1 MRCFFLIAL
10 SWFVALGAAAGQSA
24 SIVVQDER
32 KEPLAG
38 ATVQLM
44 RLADSVSLYEVTGPT
59 GGAAFQRLAAEPY
72 QVYISFLGYQP
83 LEQTIRI
90 KAGDNRFEFA
100 LKEGTLELG
109 EVTVRAR
116 RPLIRQEEDK
126 TIIDPEPLANIS
138 SNTLEVLENTPGL
151 FVDQDGNIYLNS
163 ATPAAVFINGR
174 EQRMSAQDIASILR
188 SLPPG
193 SIQRIEVLRT
203 PSTKYDAASSGGIV
217 NVVLKKGVKIGRTGA
232 LNLGMNQGVYGNRF
246 FGFNLNDSND
256 RSTFYLNANYSRND
270 LVEDLNSIRF
280 LSPDSLLR
288 QSARTRLPTDQGYL
302 GFGINHDAS
311 KQWNLSY
318 DGRLNLSASQTAA
331 RNFNLIETAEK
342 TRLAENDNRIDN
354 ATGFLSVQQD
364 LGANYKIDTL
374 GSEWDT
380 KFSYVYSRNTL
391 AQDYLSSFFSPVNAS
406 IRGEGDNLRQRHFFL
421 FQSDLTYRLPW
432 QAKLETGVKSTFQ
445 RFSSAADYF
454 IGANGSLQPD
464 ALRTNAFDYQEH
476 ISAAYLQAA
485 KTLPGNFLLKAGVR
499 LEHTYMQGNQTIP
512 ADTSF
517 VINRVDWFP
526 YLYLSRRVIEIAG
539 YELRSFFIYRKT
551 INRPG
556 YQSLNPAIKY
566 IDQFLYEIGNP
577 GLQPQFTDNIEANIS
592 FDDMPI
598 FAVGRN
604 YTTDIFS
611 NVIYQD
617 PDFESIAVRTFDNV
631 GRNKETYFRGIAAIP
646 PGGKYF
652 FALGAQY
659 NLNEYEGFYE
669 GQPLS
674 FTRGSWRFFT
684 FHSLSLAKQTKLT
697 MSGFMMLRGQ
707 QNFYELDTFGQ
718 LNFGLSQTFLNKKLS
733 VSLNARDVLRT
744 MVTQFTLEQGNII
757 TQGDRYSDNQR
768 FGLNARYS
776 FGIRKKEPRSGFM
789 PVGEMGD

>member
-1 MRCFFLIAL
+1 MRCFFLVVF
-10 SWFVALGAAAGQSA
+10 SWFAAIGTGGAQAFNILVKDSK
-24 SIVVQDER
+24 
-32 KEPLAG
+32 KEPLTG

-44 RLADSVSLYEVTGPT
+44 RVADSTSFYEVTGPA
-59 GGAAFQRLAAEPY
+59 GKAAFQRLSPELYLAK
-72 QVYISFLGYQP
+72 ISYLGYAP
-83 LEQTIRI
+83 LEKTIRI
-90 KAGDNRFEFA
+90 KAGDTQFEFI
-100 LKEGTLELG
+100 LEEASLDLD

-116 RPLIRQEEDK
+116 RPLIRQEDDK

-138 SNTLEVLENTPGL
+138 TNTLEVLENTPGL
-151 FVDQDGNIYLNS
+151 FVDQDGNIYLTS
-163 ATPAAVFINGR
+163 ATPAAVYINGR
-174 EQRMSAQDIASILR
+174 EQRMSAQDIATILR

-193 SIQRIEVLRT
+193 SIQHIEVLRT

-217 NVVLKKGVKIGRTGA
+217 NVVLKKGVKIGRTGSV
-232 LNLGMNQGVYGNRF
+232 NLGMNQGAYGNRF
-246 FGFNLNDSND
+246 AGFNINDSNE
-256 RSTFYLNANYSRND
+256 RSTFYLNANYNHRD

-280 LSPDSLLR
+280 LSADSVLR
-288 QSARTRLPTDQGYL
+288 QSARTRLPADQGNL
-302 GFGINHDAS
+302 GFGLNHDAS
-311 KQWNLSY
+311 EKWNLSY
-318 DGRLNLSASQTAA
+318 DGRANLSFSKTVA
-331 RNFNLIETAEK
+331 RNLNLIEAADNQ
-342 TRLAENDNRIDN
+342 RLSENDNRIEN
-354 ATGFLSVQQD
+354 NGHFLSIQQD
-364 LGANYKIDTL
+364 LGANYKMDTL

-391 AQDYLSSFFSPVNAS
+391 EQDYLSSFITPFDFN
-406 IRGEGDNLRQRHFFL
+406 IRGEGENLQQRHFFL
-421 FQSDLTYRLPW
+421 FQSDLTYLFPGKI
-432 QAKLETGVKSTFQ
+432 KLETGIKSTYQ
-445 RFSSAADYF
+445 NYSSKADYF
-454 IGANGSLQPD
+454 IGSNGSLVVD
-464 ALRTNAFDYQEH
+464 ALRTNAFDYQEN
-476 ISAAYLQAA
+476 INAAYLQAA
-485 KTLPGNFLLKAGVR
+485 KTLPGNLLLKAGLR

-517 VINRVDWFP
+517 VINRADLFP

-539 YELRSFFIYRKT
+539 YELRSFLIYRKT

-577 GLQPQFTDNIEANIS
+577 GLQPQFTDNFEANIS

-604 YTTDIFS
+604 FTSDIFS

-617 PDFESIAVRTFDNV
+617 PEFESVAVRTFDNV
-631 GRNKETYFRGIAAIP
+631 GKNKETYFRGVAAIP

-652 FALGAQY
+652 FVAGAQY
-659 NLNEYEGFYE
+659 NLNEYEGLYE

-684 FHSLSLAKQTKLT
+684 FHSLSLTKQTKLT

-718 LNFGLSQTFLNKKLS
+718 LNFGLSQTFLDKKLNI
-733 VSLNARDVLRT
+733 SLNARDVLRT

-776 FGIRKKEPRSGFM
+776 FGIRKKEPRGGLM
-789 PVGEMGD
+789 PLGEMGE

>member
-1 MRCFFLIAL
+1 MRCFFLMVF
-10 SWFVALGAAAGQSA
+10 SWFAAVGTGGAQAVNILVKDSK
-24 SIVVQDER
+24 
-32 KEPLAG
+32 KEPLTG
-38 ATVQLM
+38 ATVELM
-44 RLADSVSLYEVTGPT
+44 RVADSISFYEVTGPA
-59 GGAAFQRLAAEPY
+59 GMAAFQRLSPEPY
-72 QVYISFLGYQP
+72 LAKVSFLGYVP

-90 KAGDNRFEFA
+90 KAGDNRFEFT
-100 LKEGTLELG
+100 LEEGTLELG

-163 ATPAAVFINGR
+163 ATPATVFINGR

-302 GFGINHDAS
+302 GFGFNHDAS
-311 KQWNLSY
+311 DRWNLSY
-318 DGRLNLSASQTAA
+318 DGRLNLSAAQTAA
-331 RNFNLIETAEK
+331 RNFNLIETAENL
-342 TRLAENDNRIDN
+342 RLAENDNRIDN
-354 ATGFLSVQQD
+354 ATGFLSAQQD
-364 LGANYKIDTL
+364 LGANYKIDSL

-391 AQDYLSSFFSPVNAS
+391 AQDYVSSFFLPVNAS
-406 IRGEGDNLRQRHFFL
+406 ISGEGDNLRERHFFL

-432 QAKLETGVKSTFQ
+432 QVKLETGVKSTFQ

-454 IGANGSLQPD
+454 IGANGSQQPD
-464 ALRTNAFDYQEH
+464 ALRTNAFDYREN

-485 KTLPGNFLLKAGVR
+485 KTLPGNFLLKAGLR

-539 YELRSFFIYRKT
+539 YELRSFLIYRKT

-617 PDFESIAVRTFDNV
+617 PEFESIAVRTFDNL

-652 FALGAQY
+652 FAVGAQY
-659 NLNEYEGFYE
+659 NLNEYEGLYE

-718 LNFGLSQTFLNKKLS
+718 LNFGLSQTFLDKKLS
-733 VSLNARDVLRT
+733 ISLNARDVLRT

-776 FGIRKKEPRSGFM
+776 FGIRKKEPRGGLM
-789 PVGEMGD
+789 PLGEMGE

>member
-1 MRCFFLIAL
+1 MRYFFLVVF
-10 SWFVALGAAAGQSA
+10 SWFAAIGTGGAQTVNILVKDSK
-24 SIVVQDER
+24 
-32 KEPLAG
+32 KEPLTG

-44 RLADSVSLYEVTGPT
+44 RVADSTSFYEVTG
-59 GGAAFQRLAAEPY
+59 AAGRAVFQRLSPELY
-72 QVYISFLGYQP
+72 LVKISFLGYAP
-83 LEQTIRI
+83 LEKTIRV
-90 KAGDNRFEFA
+90 KAGDTQFEFV
-100 LKEGTLELG
+100 LEEASLDLD

-116 RPLIRQEEDK
+116 RPLIRQEDDK

-138 SNTLEVLENTPGL
+138 TNTLEVLENTPGL
-151 FVDQDGNIYLNS
+151 FVDQDGNIYLTS
-163 ATPAAVFINGR
+163 ATPAAVYINGR
-174 EQRMSAQDIASILR
+174 EQRMSAQDIATILR

-217 NVVLKKGVKIGRTGA
+217 NVVLKKGVKIGRTGSV
-232 LNLGMNQGVYGNRF
+232 NLGMNQGAYGNRF
-246 FGFNLNDSND
+246 AGFNINDSNE
-256 RSTFYLNANYSRND
+256 RSTFYLNANYNHRD

-280 LSPDSLLR
+280 LSADSVLR
-288 QSARTRLPTDQGYL
+288 QSARTRLPADQGNL
-302 GFGINHDAS
+302 GFGLNHDAS
-311 KQWNLSY
+311 EKWNLSY
-318 DGRLNLSASQTAA
+318 DGRANLSFSKTVA
-331 RNFNLIETAEK
+331 RNLNLIEAADNQ
-342 TRLAENDNRIDN
+342 RLSENDNRIEN
-354 ATGFLSVQQD
+354 NGYFLSIQQD
-364 LGANYKIDTL
+364 LGANYKMDTL

-380 KFSYVYSRNTL
+380 KFSYVFSRNTL
-391 AQDYLSSFFSPVNAS
+391 EQDYLSSFITPFDFN
-406 IRGEGDNLRQRHFFL
+406 IRGEGENLQQRHFFL
-421 FQSDLTYRLPW
+421 FQSDLTYLFPGKI
-432 QAKLETGVKSTFQ
+432 KLETGIKSTYQ
-445 RFSSAADYF
+445 NYSSKADYF
-454 IGANGSLQPD
+454 IGSNGSLVVD
-464 ALRTNAFDYQEH
+464 ALRTNAFDYQEN
-476 ISAAYLQAA
+476 INAAYLQAA
-485 KTLPGNFLLKAGVR
+485 KTLPGNLLLKAGLR

-517 VINRVDWFP
+517 VINRADLFP

-539 YELRSFFIYRKT
+539 YELRSFLIYRKT

-577 GLQPQFTDNIEANIS
+577 GLQPQFTDNFEANIS

-604 YTTDIFS
+604 FTSDIFS

-617 PDFESIAVRTFDNV
+617 PEFESVAVRTFDNV
-631 GRNKETYFRGIAAIP
+631 GKNKETYFRGVAAIP

-652 FALGAQY
+652 FVAGAQY
-659 NLNEYEGFYE
+659 NLNEYEGLYE

-684 FHSLSLAKQTKLT
+684 FHSLSLTKQTKLT

-718 LNFGLSQTFLNKKLS
+718 LNFGLSQTFLDKKLNI
-733 VSLNARDVLRT
+733 SLNARDVLRT

-757 TQGDRYSDNQR
+757 TQGDRYSDNKR

-776 FGIRKKEPRSGFM
+776 FGIRKKEPRGGLM
-789 PVGEMGD
+789 PLGEMGE

>member
-1 MRCFFLIAL
+1 MRCFFLVVF
-10 SWFVALGAAAGQSA
+10 SWFAAVGTGGAQAVNILVKDSK
-24 SIVVQDER
+24 
-32 KEPLAG
+32 KEPLTG

-44 RLADSVSLYEVTGPT
+44 RVADSTSFYEVTGPA
-59 GGAAFQRLAAEPY
+59 GRAVFQRLSPELYLAK
-72 QVYISFLGYQP
+72 ISFLGYAP
-83 LEQTIRI
+83 LEKTIRI
-90 KAGDNRFEFA
+90 KAGDTQFEFV
-100 LKEGTLELG
+100 LEEASLDLD

-116 RPLIRQEEDK
+116 RPLIRQEDDK

-138 SNTLEVLENTPGL
+138 TNTLEVLENTPGL
-151 FVDQDGNIYLNS
+151 FVDQDGNIYLTS
-163 ATPAAVFINGR
+163 ATPAAVYINGR
-174 EQRMSAQDIASILR
+174 EQRMSAQDIATILR

-193 SIQRIEVLRT
+193 NIQRIEVLRT

-217 NVVLKKGVKIGRTGA
+217 NVVLKKGVKIGRTGSV
-232 LNLGMNQGVYGNRF
+232 NLGMNQGAYGNRF
-246 FGFNLNDSND
+246 AGFNINDSNE
-256 RSTFYLNANYSRND
+256 RSTFYLNANYNHRD

-280 LSPDSLLR
+280 LSADSVLR
-288 QSARTRLPTDQGYL
+288 QSARTRLPADQGNL
-302 GFGINHDAS
+302 GFGLNHDAS
-311 KQWNLSY
+311 EKWNLSY
-318 DGRLNLSASQTAA
+318 DGRANLSFSKTLA
-331 RNFNLIETAEK
+331 RNLNLIEAADNQ
-342 TRLAENDNRIDN
+342 RLSENDNRIEN
-354 ATGFLSVQQD
+354 NGHFLSIQQD
-364 LGANYKIDTL
+364 LGANYKMDTL

-380 KFSYVYSRNTL
+380 KLSYVYSRNTL
-391 AQDYLSSFFSPVNAS
+391 EQDYLSSFITPFDFN
-406 IRGEGDNLRQRHFFL
+406 IRGEGENIQQRHFFL
-421 FQSDLTYRLPW
+421 FQSDLTYLFPGKI
-432 QAKLETGVKSTFQ
+432 KLETGIKSTYQ
-445 RFSSAADYF
+445 NYSSKADYF
-454 IGANGSLQPD
+454 IGSNGSLVGD
-464 ALRTNAFDYQEH
+464 ALRTNAFDYQEN
-476 ISAAYLQAA
+476 INAAYLQAA
-485 KTLPGNFLLKAGVR
+485 KTLPGNLLLKAGLR

-517 VINRVDWFP
+517 VINRADLFP

-539 YELRSFFIYRKT
+539 YELRSFLIYRKT
-551 INRPG
+551 ISRPG

-577 GLQPQFTDNIEANIS
+577 GLQPQFTDNFEANIS

-604 YTTDIFS
+604 FTSDIFS

-617 PDFESIAVRTFDNV
+617 PEFESVAVRTFDNV
-631 GRNKETYFRGIAAIP
+631 GKNKETYFRGVAAIP

-652 FALGAQY
+652 FVAGAQY
-659 NLNEYEGFYE
+659 NLNEYEGLYE

-684 FHSLSLAKQTKLT
+684 FHSLSLTKQAKLT

-718 LNFGLSQTFLNKKLS
+718 LNFGLSQTFLDKKLNI
-733 VSLNARDVLRT
+733 SLNARDVLRT

-776 FGIRKKEPRSGFM
+776 FGIRKKEPRGGLM
-789 PVGEMGD
+789 PLGEMGE